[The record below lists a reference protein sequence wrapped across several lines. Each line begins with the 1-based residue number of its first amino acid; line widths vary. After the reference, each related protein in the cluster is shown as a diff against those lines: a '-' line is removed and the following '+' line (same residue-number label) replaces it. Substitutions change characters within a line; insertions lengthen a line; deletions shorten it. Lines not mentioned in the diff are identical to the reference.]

1 MGFGKRPISGDFY
14 NQPRNEGGWASS
26 APDLCLVKTGLEGA
40 KREARTS
47 GSAFGRHN
55 PVLAVGL
62 SRTGSGHDHRG
73 LQEVWKGRRLDCG
86 DASMALLAAFIKDTN
101 PRCTPLAITSE
112 LAYVVCSA
120 AIGNQ
125 TVDLGTALVGSGY
138 AFAALD
144 NRGLP
149 ANPAYAVAEQRA
161 RAARAGLWQFADV
174 QHPALI
180 LGPAGSQGKARK

>member
-1 MGFGKRPISGDFY
+1 MNRDIVRLAVACWLGASASVAAASIPQDVIVIHPGVTLVSGDTWLEDGKRYRLFGVQS
-14 NQPRNEGGWASS
+14 
-26 APDLCLVKTGLEGA
+26 CLRGTWFTNATG
-40 KREARTS
+40 
-47 GSAFGRHN
+47 
-55 PVLAVGL
+55 
-62 SRTGSGHDHRG
+62 
-73 LQEVWKGRRLDCG
+73 QRLDCG
-86 DASMALLAAFIKDTN
+86 DASMAFLAAFIKDTN
-101 PRCTPLAITSE
+101 PRCTPLVITSE

-180 LGPAGSQGKARK
+180 LGPAESQRKAQK